1 MADDDDDL
9 YNPDDDEAGQEFEQL
24 SDLLFERVSEFA
36 DDEEVPDELLPLL
49 LLRLSVTMRMMA
61 YSTSVAK
68 PSAGGLKLDLDRF
81 RQDADDL
88 IREMKKDAEG
98 FITRAKEAIAAA
110 AAEAEEDDEK

>member
-1 MADDDDDL
+1 
-9 YNPDDDEAGQEFEQL
+9 
-24 SDLLFERVSEFA
+24 
-36 DDEEVPDELLPLL
+36 
-49 LLRLSVTMRMMA
+49 MMA

-98 FITRAKEAIAAA
+98 FIKRAQEAIAAA